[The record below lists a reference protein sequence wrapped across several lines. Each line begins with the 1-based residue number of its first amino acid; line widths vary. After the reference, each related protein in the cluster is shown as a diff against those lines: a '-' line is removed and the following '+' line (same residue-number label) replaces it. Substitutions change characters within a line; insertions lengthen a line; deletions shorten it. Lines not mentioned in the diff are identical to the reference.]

1 MKLNYFS
8 ILNDILTF
16 ARGSHYRS
24 LTAPLY
30 VVIGK
35 TPLKEKA
42 GNDWLFP

>member
-1 MKLNYFS
+1 MEWLF
-8 ILNDILTF
+8 
-16 ARGSHYRS
+16 RYR
-24 LTAPLY
+24 TLY